1 VPHTGVARVLRDQRS
16 EIDALVFTRV
26 ATRELPNHIRPDF
39 IALAADCW
47 AEVNAKL

>member
-1 VPHTGVARVLRDQRS
+1 MLGDQRAKIDVLGSTRVLP
-16 EIDALVFTRV
+16 
-26 ATRELPNHIRPDF
+26 RELPNHIRPDF